1 MPFVNGLMHGLI
13 MQELELLDEDANIF
27 KLVGPV
33 LIKQDPLEATSNVKK
48 RLEFIK
54 GEVDRLDAQ
63 LKRLDDKQSKRQN
76 TVGSVDVAMP
86 GIARHSS

>member
-1 MPFVNGLMHGLI
+1 MHGLI